1 MVERLVPR
9 IRAFYGKYLPIGD
22 RLGEMFYAVWMAVIS
37 LGILGTTEV
46 DLGLIAYAVLLAF
59 SVNMTWG
66 LIDGLSV
73 MHTNVIDR
81 ARNDKL
87 VYDLMIG
94 DKEEAANTLAV
105 SRHGAKAPRF
115 GVVFEDFA
123 KQLSE
128 EVRLKRT
135 PDPAH

>member
-1 MVERLVPR
+1 MIAFKDDNAKAAEAVYQRL
-9 IRAFYGKYLPIGD
+9 F
-22 RLGEMFYAVWMAVIS
+22 
-37 LGILGTTEV
+37 
-46 DLGLIAYAVLLAF
+46 DLGYRVEL
-59 SVNMTWG
+59 
-66 LIDGLSV
+66 DLSV
-73 MHTNVIDR
+73 GTVEGKIRDAEMQKIPYIIV
-81 ARNDKL
+81 
-87 VYDLMIG
+87 MG

-105 SRHGAKAPRF
+105 RRHGAKAPRF